1 MLDKIRN
8 IPANIKNFYQRG
20 KRGYADCDV
29 WDISFWFTKTLIPML
44 EKLRKE
50 RHGYPCNMSSKQWDM
65 ELERMIYYFK
75 ESTDEFCSEKNEYEK
90 EWHNSLWS
98 DHENQNKEIRDK
110 WSKREDTIM
119 KYKENMKNKGLEL
132 FSKYYYDLWD

>member
-1 MLDKIRN
+1 
-8 IPANIKNFYQRG
+8 
-20 KRGYADCDV
+20 
-29 WDISFWFTKTLIPML
+29 
-44 EKLRKE
+44 
-50 RHGYPCNMSSKQWDM
+50 MSSKQWDM

-90 EWHNSLWS
+90 EWYDSLWS
-98 DHENQNKEIRDK
+98 AQKIEDKEIRDK
-110 WSKREDTIM
+110 WLKREDAIM

>member
-8 IPANIKNFYQRG
+8 IPTNIKNFYQRG

-29 WDISFWFTKTLIPML
+29 WDIRFWFTKTLIPML

-50 RHGYPCNMSSKQWDM
+50 RYGYPCNMSSKQWDM

-75 ESTDEFCSEKNEYEK
+75 ESTDEFCSEKNEYEE
-90 EWHNSLWS
+90 EWYNSLWS
-98 DHENQNKEIRDK
+98 AQKNEDKEIRDK
-110 WSKREDTIM
+110 WLKREDAIV

-132 FSKYYYDLWD
+132 FSKHYYDLWD